1 LAQSQETPSGTLTP
15 QIQFH
20 SVPSGSRTPAAHR
33 TVRGLGLAAGTP
45 VAVSLQTSLSS
56 KTAYAGQS
64 WSGVVTEPVYRNGRE
79 VIPAGSTVR
88 GVVAVARPAE
98 RGSRATLQ
106 LALRSALVNGRSYS
120 LRGSSEAVTAGS
132 PRLRNV
138 GAVAGGAAAGA
149 LLGKVIG
156 HSGKATLIGA
166 LIGGGAGTAAV
177 AASHGY
183 QATSPRA
190 GRFSSRPANDERDER
205 PGGDPPGR
213 SVFVR
218 AAAVRREN
226 CGCMRSAPLASQ
238 PGRPCRCLP
247 ASCARSGGPGKGKA
261 HTAAAR
267 KEKIMHILWAIVIGF
282 LIGLLAK
289 AIMPGRDPGG
299 FIVTVL
305 LGIAGSL
312 LASFLGRQLGW
323 YPAGAPAGFLAS
335 VVGAIILL
343 AIYRMVV
350 GRRLPRSEPLSPQR

>member
-1 LAQSQETPSGTLTP
+1 MNTHMKALVAGLAILMAGAAFGWGASRLSPPAQPATSQNPSALAQSQETPSGTLTP
-15 QIQFH
+15 QVQFH
-20 SVPSGSRTPAAHR
+20 SVRSRTPATVHR

-45 VAVSLQTSLSS
+45 VAISLHTSLSS

-88 GVVAVARPAE
+88 GVVSVARPAE

-106 LALRSALVNGRSYS
+106 LALRSVAVNGRSYS

-183 QATSPRA
+183 QATMAA
-190 GRFSSRPANDERDER
+190 GREVQFTT
-205 PGGDPPGR
+205 G
-213 SVFVR
+213 
-218 AAAVRREN
+218 
-226 CGCMRSAPLASQ
+226 
-238 PGRPCRCLP
+238 
-247 ASCARSGGPGKGKA
+247 
-261 HTAAAR
+261 
-267 KEKIMHILWAIVIGF
+267 
-282 LIGLLAK
+282 
-289 AIMPGRDPGG
+289 
-299 FIVTVL
+299 
-305 LGIAGSL
+305 
-312 LASFLGRQLGW
+312 
-323 YPAGAPAGFLAS
+323 
-335 VVGAIILL
+335 
-343 AIYRMVV
+343 
-350 GRRLPRSEPLSPQR
+350 

>member
-1 LAQSQETPSGTLTP
+1 MNTHMKALVAGLAILMAGAAFGWGASRLSSHAQPATSQNPSALAQSQETPSGNLTP

-20 SVPSGSRTPAAHR
+20 SVRSSSRTPAAVHR

-45 VAVSLQTSLSS
+45 VAVSLHTSLSS

-88 GVVAVARPAE
+88 GVVAVAQPAE

-106 LALRSALVNGRSYS
+106 LALRSVSVNGRSYS

-149 LLGKVIG
+149 LLGKAIG

-183 QATSPRA
+183 QATIAA
-190 GRFSSRPANDERDER
+190 GREVQFTT
-205 PGGDPPGR
+205 G
-213 SVFVR
+213 
-218 AAAVRREN
+218 
-226 CGCMRSAPLASQ
+226 
-238 PGRPCRCLP
+238 
-247 ASCARSGGPGKGKA
+247 
-261 HTAAAR
+261 
-267 KEKIMHILWAIVIGF
+267 
-282 LIGLLAK
+282 
-289 AIMPGRDPGG
+289 
-299 FIVTVL
+299 
-305 LGIAGSL
+305 
-312 LASFLGRQLGW
+312 
-323 YPAGAPAGFLAS
+323 
-335 VVGAIILL
+335 
-343 AIYRMVV
+343 
-350 GRRLPRSEPLSPQR
+350 